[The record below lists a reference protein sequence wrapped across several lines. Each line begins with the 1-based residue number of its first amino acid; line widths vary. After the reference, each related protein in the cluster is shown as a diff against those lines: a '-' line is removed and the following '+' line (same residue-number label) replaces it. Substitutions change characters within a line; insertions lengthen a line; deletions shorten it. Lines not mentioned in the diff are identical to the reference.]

1 MYWLGLD
8 IGTGGS
14 RALLIDEKG
23 AVAAGFT
30 APHDDM
36 QMERPGWAEQE
47 PRNWWDAAQKAVQG
61 VLQAAGAKGED
72 VKAVGLSG
80 QMHGLVLL
88 DAANEVIRPSL
99 IWCDQRS
106 QAQVDFVNATVGRDD
121 VVTLTANPML
131 TGFTLPKLLWV
142 RDNEPANFESARKI
156 PPAQGLR
163 PLPPDRRAR
172 HRGLRRLRNRPARRR
187 APPLV
192 HRDDRAPE
200 ARQGVAAQAL

>member
-36 QMERPGWAEQE
+36 RMERPGWAEQD

-106 QAQVDFVNATVGRDD
+106 QAQVDFVNSTAT
-121 VVTLTANPML
+121 T
-131 TGFTLPKLLWV
+131 
-142 RDNEPANFESARKI
+142 SARS
-156 PPAQGLR
+156 PPT
-163 PLPPDRRAR
+163 PC
-172 HRGLRRLRNRPARRR
+172 
-187 APPLV
+187 
-192 HRDDRAPE
+192 
-200 ARQGVAAQAL
+200 